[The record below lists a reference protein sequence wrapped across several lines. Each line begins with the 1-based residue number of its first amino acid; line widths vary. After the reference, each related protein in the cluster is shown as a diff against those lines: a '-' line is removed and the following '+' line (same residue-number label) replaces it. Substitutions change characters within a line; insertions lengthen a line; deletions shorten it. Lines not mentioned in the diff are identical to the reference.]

1 MKLHRYKQRKNGREY
16 EVWSLRL
23 SAEERRRVQNLALEY
38 ELDDVDPKGW
48 LILKA
53 KGESST
59 AVSSKNLARKLGS
72 FHTSFRLHVSEE
84 EYDRFKEL
92 CRSRGLTT
100 CRVISN
106 FIRAALVRDDGLLEP
121 GSITIESHFYG
132 RPRGPSEK
140 IYG

>member
-16 EVWSLRL
+16 EIWSLRL
-23 SAEERRRVQNLALEY
+23 SAEERRRVQNLAAEY
-38 ELDDVDPKGW
+38 ELDDIDPKGW

-53 KGESST
+53 KPQSSI
-59 AVSSKNLARKLGS
+59 AVSSKNLARKS
-72 FHTSFRLHVSEE
+72 WATSFRLHVSEE
-84 EYDRFKEL
+84 EYARFKQL

-100 CRVISN
+100 CRAISD
-106 FIRAALVRDDGLLEP
+106 FIRSCLVKEDNLLEP
-121 GSITIESHFYG
+121 GSVVIESHFYG